1 MNCVVLTTIIPFLFL
16 TAVSAGE
23 FPKETAAFIK
33 MHCIDCHNAE
43 SGWAGFIIDLLI
55 EDFTAGNNTN
65 LWKELINKINS
76 GTTPTKTKMP
86 PDAKEAFA
94 VASWIGEKL
103 DETTKTAQGTE
114 AVCQFAE

>member
-16 TAVSAGE
+16 TAVSGCE
-23 FPKETAAFIK
+23 FPKENAAFIK

-43 SGWAGFIIDLLI
+43 SGWAGFRIDLLI
-55 EDFTAGNNTN
+55 QDFTAGNNTN

>member
-1 MNCVVLTTIIPFLFL
+1 MNRVILKTIIPFLFL

-43 SGWAGFIIDLLI
+43 SDWAGFRIDLLI

-65 LWKELINKINS
+65 LWKEVINKINS
-76 GTTPTKTKMP
+76 VTMPPKTKMH

-94 VASWIGEKL
+94 VAFWVATNVTKQLKQLKL
-103 DETTKTAQGTE
+103 LV